1 MVDISVN
8 ATVPPTIPEP
18 DENNGSIFGPVG
30 SVSGRQIKVPA
41 SKVNIYKKTAG
52 WSYYASEIISQ

>member
-18 DENNGSIFGPVG
+18 DGNNGSIFGPVG
-30 SVSGRQIKVPA
+30 SVSGRQIKVPS
-41 SKVNIYKKTAG
+41 SKVNIYKTAAG
-52 WSYYASEIISQ
+52 WNYYASEIVAQ